1 MTQTPENPSD
11 TEDAIIDEA
20 SAEAEEQNAS
30 EEGSHETEVSAGD
43 AGGSDGG
50 DGGSVP
56 PAGGPPHGGFDVQ
69 PISIEDEMR
78 TSYLDYAMS
87 VIVSR
92 ALPDVRDGL
101 KPVHRRILFSMNEN
115 GYDFNKPYR
124 KSARV
129 VGDVIGKYHPHGDQS
144 IYDALV
150 RMAQDFSMR
159 LPLLDGQGNFGSVD
173 GDPPAAMRYTEVR
186 MAKPAHSIL
195 ADIDKNTVDFQDNY
209 DNSEREPTV
218 LPARLPNLLVNG
230 ASGIAVGMATNVP
243 PHNLGELVDGCKALM
258 ENPAMSDEEML
269 DYVPGPDFPT
279 GGLILGRTG
288 SRSAVTTGRGSVIMR
303 GRASVEQIK
312 KDREAIIIT
321 EIPYQVNKS
330 SMIEKIAD
338 LVREKTIDGISDLR
352 DESDRD
358 GMRVV
363 VELKRD
369 AVSEVVLNQLYRY
382 SQLQTSFGAN
392 MLALNQGQPQLMTV
406 RQMLTAFIAFR
417 EEVVTRRSKF
427 ELSKARDRAHVL
439 VGLAIAVANIDEV
452 ISLIRKA
459 PSPQE
464 ARRQLMERH
473 WPATDVMDM
482 VALIDDPLHRVSEE
496 GTYVLSEAQARAILE
511 LRLQRLTA
519 MGRDEIGDE
528 LKTLGDQI
536 ADYLDILRSRER
548 VMQIIGEELDY
559 VRNEFATPRRS
570 EFVEHDG
577 EVDDESL
584 IPQEDMVVTVSH
596 GGYIKRVPLSTYR
609 AQRRGGKGRSGMATK
624 DEDFVSR
631 IFVANT
637 HQPVLF
643 FSTTG
648 IVYKMKV
655 WKLPV
660 GSPQSRG
667 KALVNLLPLTEGE
680 GIADIMALPADEAT
694 WGNLHVMF
702 ATSLGNV
709 RRNDLSDF
717 VQINRNGKIAMKPDE
732 GERIIGVETCSTND
746 DVLLTS
752 SSGRAIRFP
761 VSDVRV
767 FRSRNSTGVRG
778 IRLDS
783 GASVISMAILRHS
796 EATPAERNTYL
807 KQAAI
812 IRRATDDDIETDVVD
827 VASDEEN
834 LEETALSPERYAELG
849 ANEQFILAVSEN
861 GFGKRSSAYE
871 YRVSGRGGKGI
882 IAMTVTERNGS
893 LLAAFP
899 VEESDQIMLV
909 TDGGTLIRC
918 PVDDIR
924 IAGRNTQGVTIFKT
938 EIDAK
943 VVSVAHLGET
953 SDDDA
958 SDEVPEGAEGAGSDE
973 PPATDEE

>member
-1 MTQTPENPSD
+1 
-11 TEDAIIDEA
+11 
-20 SAEAEEQNAS
+20 
-30 EEGSHETEVSAGD
+30 
-43 AGGSDGG
+43 
-50 DGGSVP
+50 
-56 PAGGPPHGGFDVQ
+56 
-69 PISIEDEMR
+69 MR

-243 PHNLGELVDGCKALM
+243 PHNLGELVDGCKALI
-258 ENPAMSDEEML
+258 ENPALTDEEML
-269 DYVPGPDFPT
+269 AFVPGPDFPT
-279 GGLILGRTG
+279 GGLILGHAG
-288 SRSAVTTGRGSVIMR
+288 SRSAVTTGRGSVVMR

-406 RQMLTAFIAFR
+406 RQMLNAFIAFR

-427 ELSKARDRAHVL
+427 ELTKARDRAHVL

-452 ISLIRKA
+452 IALIRKA

-496 GTYVLSEAQARAILE
+496 GTYALSEAQARAILE

-680 GIADIMALPADEAT
+680 GIADIMALPADEAS
-694 WGNLHVMF
+694 WADLHVMF

-732 GERIIGVETCSTND
+732 GEYIIGVETCSTND

-796 EATPAERNTYL
+796 DATPAERNTYL
-807 KQAAI
+807 KQAAM
-812 IRRATDDDIETDVVD
+812 IRRATDDDIETDVVE

-918 PVDDIR
+918 PIDDIR

-953 SDDDA
+953 SDDEI
-958 SDEVPEGAEGAGSDE
+958 SDEVPDGAESAGSDE
-973 PPATDEE
+973 AAATDEE